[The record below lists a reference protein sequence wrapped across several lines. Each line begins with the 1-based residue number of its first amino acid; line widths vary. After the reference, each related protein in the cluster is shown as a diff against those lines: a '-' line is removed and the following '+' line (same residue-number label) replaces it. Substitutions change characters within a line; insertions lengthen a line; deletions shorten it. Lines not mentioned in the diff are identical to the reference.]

1 MQQNKLNQ
9 EETGNGSI
17 LRSFEE
23 EDLKQLLGN
32 KGFPAY
38 RSKQILS
45 WLWEKGESD
54 VDKWTDL
61 PKDLRAWIKDS
72 FIIDSLRLTNSLQSQ
87 DGTIKFTFALADEP
101 NIEIESV
108 LIPSRD
114 GKRSTLC
121 VSSQAGCAIGCTF
134 CATGTLGLLR
144 NLKWYHILEQF
155 VQVQKATGKR
165 ITNVVFMGM
174 GEPMQN
180 LKNVITAIQ
189 KMHNYFDLGY
199 RHITVSTVGIPKGI
213 IKLADELPKV
223 RLALS
228 LHSAIQSKR
237 EQIIPLAQAISLDQ
251 IVDALKYY
259 QGRHGRWI
267 TYEYVLL
274 PGFNDTKEDVSA
286 LVEMGTEVPAKVNI
300 IPFNPFPKAPF
311 RAPTQKEIYRF
322 ATMLKKKYPYPV
334 TVRMSRGKDIS
345 GACGQLAL
353 LHKKSLD
360 SHNNDKA

>member
-1 MQQNKLNQ
+1 MQTQNKLAPTKNRHFLRAL
-9 EETGNGSI
+9 EEQNLKRI
-17 LRSFEE
+17 LAEKDIPE
-23 EDLKQLLGN
+23 
-32 KGFPAY
+32 Y
-38 RSKQILS
+38 RAKQILF
-45 WLWEKGESD
+45 WLWNKGESN
-54 VDKWTDL
+54 VDKWTNL
-61 PKDLRAWIKDS
+61 PKDLRTWINES
-72 FIIDSLRLTNSLQSQ
+72 FEIDTLRLTDKLQSE
-87 DGTIKFTFALADEP
+87 DGTVKFTFALADEP

-114 GKRSTLC
+114 GNRNTLC
-121 VSSQAGCAIGCTF
+121 ISSQAGCAIGCTF
-134 CATGTLGLLR
+134 CATGTMGLLK
-144 NLKWYHILEQF
+144 NLQWYHILEQF

-180 LKNVITAIQ
+180 LKNVITAIR
-189 KMHNYFDLGY
+189 KMHEYFDLGY

-251 IVDALKYY
+251 IIDALKYY
-259 QGRHGRWI
+259 YDKHKRWI

-274 PGFNDTKEDVSA
+274 SGFNDSKEDVDA
-286 LVEMGTEVPAKVNI
+286 LIELGHRVPAKVNI
-300 IPFNPFPKAPF
+300 IPFNPFPEAPF
-311 RAPTQKEIYRF
+311 RAPSKREIYRF
-322 ATMLKKKYPYPV
+322 ATMLEKRYPYPV
-334 TVRMSRGKDIS
+334 TIRMPRGRDIS

-353 LHKKSLD
+353 LHKRRQIETSQE
-360 SHNNDKA
+360 

>member
-1 MQQNKLNQ
+1 MQEQNRLNQ
-9 EETGNGSI
+9 VKAEGKNF

-23 EDLKQLLGN
+23 EDLKQLLESR
-32 KGFPAY
+32 GFPVY
-38 RSKQILS
+38 RAQQITA
-45 WLWEKGESD
+45 WLWQKGESN

-61 PKDLRAWIKDS
+61 PKDLRAWIKEHSEVDT
-72 FIIDSLRLTNSLQSQ
+72 LRLTDNLQSQ
-87 DGTIKFTFALADEP
+87 DDTVKFTFALADEA
-101 NIEIESV
+101 NVEIESV

-114 GKRSTLC
+114 GKRNTLC

-134 CATGTLGLLR
+134 CATGTLGLLK
-144 NLKWYHILEQF
+144 NLKWYHILEQL
-155 VQVQKATGKR
+155 VHVQKATGKR

-180 LKNVITAIQ
+180 LKNVITAIR
-189 KMHNYFDLGY
+189 KMHKYFNLGY

-228 LHSAIQSKR
+228 LHSAIQYKR
-237 EQIIPLAQAISLDQ
+237 EQIIPLAQAISLEQ

-259 QGRHGRWI
+259 YEKHGRWL

-274 PGFNDTKEDVSA
+274 PGFNDSKEDANA
-286 LVEMGTEVPAKVNI
+286 LVEMGYKVPAKINI
-300 IPFNPFPKAPF
+300 IPFNPFPEAPF
-311 RAPTQKEIYRF
+311 RAPTKREIYRF
-322 ATMLKKKYPYPV
+322 AAMLERKYPYPV
-334 TVRMSRGKDIS
+334 TVRMPRGRDIA

-353 LHKKSLD
+353 LHKRKILESLQER
-360 SHNNDKA
+360 